1 MLSHPPLLEPTP
13 IAFRIPRRRCPTR
26 PPRIQPARQRTRNYA
41 SPKSPTST
49 APSFTRTSSSSPST
63 WDGFPSTSL
72 FPSISSK
79 SDPYELY
86 PLRYTLVPVN
96 ASLRWQFG
104 PIKGPVILRGNW
116 DATFTL
122 SATAIPRGAET
133 HYFSYNMGV
142 RRNFVPRNWR
152 VTPYW
157 DVRAGLGLIDA
168 KGPLGVYYAQ
178 GQNFTY
184 ALHMGAGARY
194 NFSPRYAFSVGLDW
208 MHSVEWK
215 SIRAGVFQLR
225 HQCVWTDVRA
235 RCRAA
240 PSSPRLRAIIS
251 AIAREPCTAPSIAAV
266 PYVWFTRF
274 TIIVT
279 ALCAAR
285 AAPSCQPMMWLQW
298 SPAK

>member
-1 MLSHPPLLEPTP
+1 MMPPLEGKACISPALFNHPHRNIPLFSVLILATLVNLAPAANAGQCAKSDVSVEPPAAPRTNTDCVQDSPTP
-13 IAFRIPRRRCPTR
+13 LPNAPT
-26 PPRIQPARQRTRNYA
+26 QD
-41 SPKSPTST
+41 PTST
-49 APSFTRTSSSSPST
+49 PANQKLRVSKKPDFNRSIFYENKIEFALDVGWLPINIP
-63 WDGFPSTSL
+63 FP
-72 FPSISSK
+72 FDFIEE
-79 SDPYELY
+79 DPYELY

-208 MHSVEWK
+208 MHLSNGNLSAPAYSNYGINVY
-215 SIRAGVFQLR
+215 GPMFGLDVQLR
-225 HQCVWTDVRA
+225 RHRHD
-235 RCRAA
+235 
-240 PSSPRLRAIIS
+240 S
-251 AIAREPCTAPSIAAV
+251 A
-266 PYVWFTRF
+266 
-274 TIIVT
+274 
-279 ALCAAR
+279 
-285 AAPSCQPMMWLQW
+285 Q
-298 SPAK
+298 